1 MDDLIRYDEDVIEGL
16 RRRCDRLRDEL
27 EDAMYLLRRV
37 QTGRLSGGRV
47 PAYVDERLTIGA
59 RIRGYDVS
67 DCIDAAERALNREC
81 AYLSEFRRQLN
92 KLIRLFEQEEDEN
105 VHLLG
110 RIGTGR
116 VLELSRGSGGQARR
130 VVSVVKKKVK
140 KKKTVFEEKYKRHQ
154 NYAKINEELNKR
166 ARANKKRKGA
176 FYKGKPVYQ
185 SITFPGGGGFYMA
198 RDYSATEKFET
209 VVDAVKRKK
218 RVMFLKAAGFKRK
231 KAPKDP
237 NEKKTYK
244 RGLHYTAK
252 PVNGVIRSESGSV
265 LYFAET
271 PRNSDH
277 LMTEAEKM
285 RRQQQREMMRTIG
298 TRRR

>member
-116 VLELSRGSGGQARR
+116 VLELFRGSGGQARR
-130 VVSVVKKKVK
+130 VVSVVKKKV
-140 KKKTVFEEKYKRHQ
+140 
-154 NYAKINEELNKR
+154 
-166 ARANKKRKGA
+166 
-176 FYKGKPVYQ
+176 
-185 SITFPGGGGFYMA
+185 
-198 RDYSATEKFET
+198 
-209 VVDAVKRKK
+209 
-218 RVMFLKAAGFKRK
+218 
-231 KAPKDP
+231 
-237 NEKKTYK
+237 
-244 RGLHYTAK
+244 
-252 PVNGVIRSESGSV
+252 
-265 LYFAET
+265 
-271 PRNSDH
+271 
-277 LMTEAEKM
+277 
-285 RRQQQREMMRTIG
+285 
-298 TRRR
+298 